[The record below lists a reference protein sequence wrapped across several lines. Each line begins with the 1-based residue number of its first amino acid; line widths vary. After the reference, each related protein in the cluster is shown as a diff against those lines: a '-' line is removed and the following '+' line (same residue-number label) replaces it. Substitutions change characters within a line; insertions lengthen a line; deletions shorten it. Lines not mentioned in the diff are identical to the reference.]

1 MRCEPLFEVR
11 KTNRMRFAAQFV
23 RFTFR
28 EPPNL
33 GTIMQHFC
41 RRRPNGNV
49 SRMDQVEV
57 HKALRWKR
65 AEFRFGLQI
74 IQSNGHGDFARDFDG
89 MGIARR
95 GRLDVLMPV
104 VRSDGFVF
112 YLNQEISR
120 GLWRG
125 MRVSVKSKTDVSEEA
140 VRLRDREPRQVAGLG
155 RREMMRR
162 FAGPF
167 RY

>member
-1 MRCEPLFEVR
+1 
-11 KTNRMRFAAQFV
+11 
-23 RFTFR
+23 
-28 EPPNL
+28 
-33 GTIMQHFC
+33 
-41 RRRPNGNV
+41 
-49 SRMDQVEV
+49 MDQVEV